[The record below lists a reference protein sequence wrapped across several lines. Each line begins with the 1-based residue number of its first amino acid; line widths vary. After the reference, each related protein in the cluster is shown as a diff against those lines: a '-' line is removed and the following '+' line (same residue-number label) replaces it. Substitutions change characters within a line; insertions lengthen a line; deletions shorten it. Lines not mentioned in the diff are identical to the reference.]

1 MTSMSGSVR
10 FARALLLA
18 VVAASATAGAQDST
32 VTRLNPVVVTV
43 TRTGAAMVL
52 TSPFALTV
60 ISPDSARPGQ
70 RHVGVDE
77 MLSLV
82 PGLAVTNRNNPSQD
96 ARLAIRGFGA
106 RSAFGVRGVRVLRDG
121 MPLTLP
127 DGQTPLDYLSLE
139 SVGRIEVMRG
149 SASALY
155 GNASGGVID
164 IRSQAP
170 PPGLLQVE
178 ATQWVGGN
186 GFTRSAVAAGGSSG
200 SAFYLADAGLNRT
213 DGARD
218 HAAQRAVN
226 GFLRA
231 GMSVAATD
239 YTLSILALDMPL
251 AENPGALTASE
262 LRSDSRAADPLS
274 IRKDARKSVKQF
286 QTGLTATRAIGGGGV
301 VLSAFGGAR
310 SLDNPLTFGVV
321 EIGRHSGGASVR
333 ANGTAVAFGKANRLT
348 AGADLQSQNDL
359 RRNYVNCTDT
369 VRLPGGTPTCP
380 DATAERGVVTLDQ
393 RELVSSS
400 GVYVNNEI
408 AAGERVSI
416 TGGVRADRV
425 RFEVRDR
432 LTSSGNP
439 DDSGIRTLSAFTP
452 IIGILSRITV
462 SHSAY
467 ANVSS
472 AFETPTAT
480 ELGNQADGSA
490 GINRELEPQRSTTL
504 EAGLK
509 GEFGPAFR
517 YDLAGFTTFVRDELV
532 PFEIPASDGR
542 RFFRNAGRTRRLGAE
557 AGLGGSRGPVAF
569 TTSYSYSRFSF
580 DQFSAGSRI
589 FDGNEIPGTPRHR
602 AQAAVTL
609 SSTGGFVVFEA
620 EAAGSSFLDDAN
632 SERSPGYEVAHIR
645 AGSQALLRSPALSLT
660 VGAQNVF
667 NRRYAPSVAVN
678 AARGRFF
685 EPAPPR
691 AFFIGVSV
699 RGGLPVSQKSPP

>member
-1 MTSMSGSVR
+1 MTSKSGLLRS
-10 FARALLLA
+10 ARALLLA

-32 VTRLNPVVVTV
+32 VTRLHPVVVTV
-43 TRTGAAMVL
+43 TRTGAATVL

-60 ISPDSARPGQ
+60 VSPDSARPGQ

-96 ARLAIRGFGA
+96 VRLAIRGFGA

-164 IRSQAP
+164 IRSEP
-170 PPGLLQVE
+170 PPAGRLGVE
-178 ATQWVGGN
+178 ARQWAGSN
-186 GFTRSAVAAGGSSG
+186 SFNRSAIAAGGSSG
-200 SAFYLADAGLNRT
+200 SLFYQGDAALNRT

-218 HAAQRAVN
+218 HAAQRALN
-226 GFLRA
+226 GFFRA
-231 GMSVAATD
+231 GASVGATG

-251 AENPGALTASE
+251 AENPGALTAAE
-262 LRSDSRAADPLS
+262 LRSSSRAADPLS
-274 IRKDARKSVKQF
+274 VRKNARKSVKQF
-286 QTGLTATRAIGGGGV
+286 QTGLTATRGIGNGEV
-301 VLSAFGGAR
+301 ALSAFGGAR

-321 EIGRHSGGASVR
+321 EIGRHSGGASIR

-348 AGADLQSQNDL
+348 AGVDLQTQNDL
-359 RRNYVNCTDT
+359 RRNYANCTDT
-369 VRLPGGTPTCP
+369 VRLPAATPVCP
-380 DATAERGVVTLDQ
+380 DVASERGVVRLDQ
-393 RELVSSS
+393 RELVSST

-408 AAGERVSI
+408 AAGERVRV
-416 TGGVRADRV
+416 TAGLRADRV
-425 RFEVRDR
+425 RFDVRDR
-432 LTSSGNP
+432 LVNGGNP
-439 DDSGIRTLSAFTP
+439 DDSGVRTLSAFTP
-452 IIGILSRITV
+452 IIGILSRIAV

-490 GINRELEPQRSTTL
+490 GLNRELEPQRSTTF
-504 EAGLK
+504 EAGFK
-509 GEFGPAFR
+509 GEVGTAFR

-542 RFFRNAGRTRRLGAE
+542 RYFRNAGRTRRSGAE
-557 AGLGGSRGPVAF
+557 AGFGGGSGPLAF
-569 TTSYSYSRFSF
+569 MTSYSYSRFSF
-580 DQFSAGSRI
+580 NRFSAGTLV
-589 FDGNEIPGTPRHR
+589 FDGNQIPGTPRHR

-609 SSTGGFVVFEA
+609 SSNVGFVVFEA

-632 SERSPGYEVAHIR
+632 SERSPPYEAAHIR
-645 AGSQALLRSPALSLT
+645 AGSKALFRNPALSLT

-678 AARGRFF
+678 AARGRYF

-691 AFFIGVSV
+691 SVFAGVSV
-699 RGGLPVSQKSPP
+699 GGGFPAR

>member
-1 MTSMSGSVR
+1 MTSIRGLVR
-10 FARALLLA
+10 AAKALLLA
-18 VVAASATAGAQDST
+18 VVTASATAGAQDST
-32 VTRLNPVVVTV
+32 VTRLRPVVVTV
-43 TRTGAAMVL
+43 TRTGAATVL

-60 ISPDSARPGQ
+60 TSPDSARPGQ

-82 PGLAVTNRNNPSQD
+82 PGLAVTSRNNPSQD

-155 GNASGGVID
+155 GNAAGGVID
-164 IRSQAP
+164 IRTQSP
-170 PPGLLQVE
+170 PAGRLHVE
-178 ATQWVGGN
+178 ARQWAGSN
-186 GFTRSAVAAGGSSG
+186 SFTRSAIAAGASSG
-200 SAFYLADAGLNRT
+200 SSFYQGDAALNRT

-218 HAAQRAVN
+218 HAAQRALN

-231 GMSVAATD
+231 GASVGATG

-251 AENPGALTASE
+251 AENPGALTAAE
-262 LRSDSRAADPLS
+262 LRSNSRAADPLS
-274 IRKDARKSVKQF
+274 VRKNARKSVKQF
-286 QTGLTATRAIGGGGV
+286 QTGLTATRGIGNGDV

-321 EIGRHSGGASVR
+321 EIGRHSGGAGIR
-333 ANGTAVAFGKANRLT
+333 ANGTAVAFGIANRLT
-348 AGADLQSQNDL
+348 AGADLQTQNDL

-369 VRLPGGTPTCP
+369 VRLPAGTPACP
-380 DATAERGVVTLDQ
+380 DVALERGVVTLDQ
-393 RELVSSS
+393 RELVSST

-416 TGGVRADRV
+416 TAGVRADRV
-425 RFEVRDR
+425 RFDVRDR
-432 LTSSGNP
+432 LVNSGNP
-439 DDSGIRTLSAFTP
+439 DDSGVRTLSAITP
-452 IIGILSRITV
+452 IVGILSRIAV

-490 GINRELEPQRSTTL
+490 GLNRELEPQRSATF
-504 EAGLK
+504 EAGFK
-509 GEFGPAFR
+509 GEFGTAFR
-517 YDLAGFTTFVRDELV
+517 YDLAAFTTFVRDELV

-542 RFFRNAGRTRRLGAE
+542 RFFRNAGRTRRSGAE
-557 AGLGGSRGPVAF
+557 AGFGGGSGPVAF
-569 TTSYSYSRFSF
+569 MTSYSYSRFSF
-580 DQFSAGSRI
+580 DRFSAGSRV

-602 AQAAVTL
+602 AQAAVTV
-609 SSTGGFVVFEA
+609 SSNSGFVVFEA
-620 EAAGSSFLDDAN
+620 EAAGSSFLNDGN

-645 AGSQALLRSPALSLT
+645 AGSKALFRNPIVSLT

-667 NRRYAPSVAVN
+667 DRRYAPSVAVN
-678 AARGRFF
+678 AARGRYF

-691 AFFIGVSV
+691 SVFVGVSV
-699 RGGLPVSQKSPP
+699 GGGFPAR